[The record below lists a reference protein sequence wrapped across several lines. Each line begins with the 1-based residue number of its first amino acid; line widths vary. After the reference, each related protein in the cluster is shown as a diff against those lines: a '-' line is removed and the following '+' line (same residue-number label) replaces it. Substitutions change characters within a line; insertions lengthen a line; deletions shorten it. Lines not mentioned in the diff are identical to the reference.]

1 MVGVLFSTRIVFDA
15 EESVPMQ
22 PMELNSIWPFAS
34 GTDAASGALSSV
46 GRNSKEQSMNNP
58 NQNQQ
63 NRGGQQGG
71 QGGGQQGGQGGG
83 QQGGQQKPGQQQQ
96 NPGQPGQQGGQQKP
110 DQQDQKR

>member
-71 QGGGQQGGQGGG
+71 QGGGQQGGQ
-83 QQGGQQKPGQQQQ
+83 QKPGQQQQ